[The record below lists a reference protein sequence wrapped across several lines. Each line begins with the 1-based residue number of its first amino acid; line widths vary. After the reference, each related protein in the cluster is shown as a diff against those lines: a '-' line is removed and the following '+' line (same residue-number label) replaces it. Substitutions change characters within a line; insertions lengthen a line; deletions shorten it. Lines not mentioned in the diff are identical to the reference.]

1 MIWGHRIIYIIA
13 DHRMRRN
20 KLQANALPLS
30 YIPKKKQVES
40 SDKQKP
46 EAEKEDFGLLPIMY
60 KLVSCC
66 LLFIGCLN
74 PLWSLPVLDSR
85 EEPLQLSGKMI
96 SFPYVSLERVFKGLK
111 CNVRDKNEYSFLK
124 ESCEINS
131 SSYEKN
137 SEGPYNTS

>member
-1 MIWGHRIIYIIA
+1 MRSYDNIYN
-13 DHRMRRN
+13 RWSQN
-20 KLQANALPLS
+20 EKE
-30 YIPKKKQVES
+30 QVAGKCSTTELYPREEAS
-40 SDKQKP
+40 WEFWQT

-131 SSYEKN
+131 PSYEKN
-137 SEGPYNTS
+137 SEGPYNTSQSQ